1 MANLPQRIRAAAR
14 LITGK
19 VEAVEQVKMD
29 PIVRPTGTSTVARRS
44 VTVDSAMQLSTVWAC
59 IRLISETVATLPLVL
74 YETSDDGE
82 RTVANHEPLH
92 ALLLRAPNYDNTAVE
107 FWEGVAM
114 SLCLFGNAYARKEML
129 GGRLVSLT
137 PLAADKMTVSR
148 NNQGAL
154 VYRYSGKEAKGEYRE
169 EQIFHVRGFGGAG
182 DTGLSPIAFARQTIG
197 TALATDELAG
207 SIFANGARPS
217 GILTSDQLLKPEQRA
232 QLRENIVLPFVGSEK
247 AGGLMV
253 LEAGLKYQQVTMT
266 PEDSQF
272 LQTRAFQVEEICRWF
287 RVPPFMVGHTEKS
300 TSWGSGLEQQLIAFL
315 TFALGPYLRRI
326 EQAVQRSLIRPEQ
339 RAFLKPEFKVEGLL
353 RTDSAARSAFYAVMV
368 QNGIMTRNEVRRLE
382 NLPPLPGGDELTV
395 QSQNVPLGDN
405 GGPSPDDQE

>member
-1 MANLPQRIRAAAR
+1 M
-14 LITGK
+14 ITGK
-19 VEAVEQVKMD
+19 VEPVGRVKMD
-29 PIVRPTGTSTVARRS
+29 PIVRPTGTSTVARKT

-74 YETSDDGE
+74 YETSDDGQ
-82 RTVANHEPLH
+82 RTVANQDPLH
-92 ALLLRAPNYDNTAVE
+92 ALLLRAPNFDNTAVE
-107 FWEGVAM
+107 FWEGVAI
-114 SLCLFGNAYARKEML
+114 SLCLFGNAYARKEMM
-129 GGRLVSLT
+129 GTRLISLT
-137 PLAADKMTVSR
+137 PLSADKMTVSR
-148 NNQGAL
+148 NTQGAL

-197 TALATDELAG
+197 TAIATDEFATSMFAG
-207 SIFANGARPS
+207 GARPS
-217 GILTSDQLLKPEQRA
+217 GILTSDGILKPEQRQ
-232 QLRENIVLPFVGSEK
+232 QLRENIVLPFVGSETT
-247 AGGLMV
+247 GGLMV
-253 LEAGLKYQQVTMT
+253 LEAGLKYQPVTMT

-315 TFALGPYLRRI
+315 TFSLGPYLRRI
-326 EQAVQRSLIRPEQ
+326 EQAVIRSLVPVAQ
-339 RAFLKPEFKVEGLL
+339 RAVLKPEFKVEGLL

-395 QSQNVPLGDN
+395 QSQNVPLGRN
-405 GGPSPDDQE
+405 GGPPLDDQE

>member
-1 MANLPQRIRAAAR
+1 MANFPQRIRAAAR
-14 LITGK
+14 LISGK
-19 VEAVEQVKMD
+19 TDPVQRVKMD
-29 PIVRPTGTSTVARRS
+29 PVVRPTGTSTVARKA
-44 VTVDSAMQLSTVWAC
+44 VTVDSAMQLSAVWAC

-74 YETSDDGE
+74 YETSDDGQ
-82 RTVANHEPLH
+82 RTVAANDPLH
-92 ALLLRAPNYDNTAVE
+92 PLLLRSPNADNTAVE
-107 FWEGVAM
+107 FWEGVAI
-114 SLCLFGNAYARKEML
+114 SLCLFGNAYARKEMS
-129 GGRLVSLT
+129 GTRLIALT

-154 VYRYSGKEAKGEYRE
+154 IYRYSGKEAKGDYRE
-169 EQIFHVRGFGGAG
+169 DQIFHVRGFGGAG

-207 SIFANGARPS
+207 TIFANGARPS
-217 GILTSDQLLKPEQRA
+217 GILTSEQLLKPEQRK
-232 QLRENIVLPFVGSEK
+232 QLRENIVEPFIGSEK
-247 AGGLMV
+247 AGGIMV
-253 LEAGLKYQQVTMT
+253 LEAGLKYQTVTMT

-326 EQAVQRSLIRPEQ
+326 EQAVQRSLIAPEA
-339 RAFLKPEFKVEGLL
+339 RGRLKPEFKVEGLL
-353 RTDSAARSAFYAVMV
+353 RTDSAARAGFYTVMV

-382 NLPPLPGGDELTV
+382 NLPPMDGGDTLTV
-395 QSQNVPLGDN
+395 QSQNVPLGQQ
-405 GGPSPDDQE
+405 PQE